1 MCYSLVAP
9 WCSADVVAFAGRG
22 RCMLRKFA
30 QDSSKLTSFIYIYI
44 HIHAHRYTIR
54 RVYIYICSCPWL
66 PKVTATLVCRVFKEW
81 IARHRDLADNNND
94 STLRILMWTLI
105 ESELRRHS
113 VDGDRCLLGLHIQH
127 GSLLGVVNFAHSLC
141 MSVCFIAR
149 SLLPP
154 KPPSVGRSGSKAVIC
169 ARRYQWL
176 STRGLPDGCCRLGKW
191 QVRGS
196 NWVAP
201 CVDV

>member
-1 MCYSLVAP
+1 VHVAKVRTRFEQTHLVY
-9 WCSADVVAFAGRG
+9 
-22 RCMLRKFA
+22 
-30 QDSSKLTSFIYIYI
+30 IYIYI

-141 MSVCFIAR
+141 MSVCYIAR
-149 SLLPP
+149 SLLPH

-169 ARRYQWL
+169 ARRCQWL
-176 STRGLPDGCCRLGKW
+176 STRGLSDGCCRLGKW